1 MPEQPTNNRR
11 IVAVYGSASAMPG
24 EPDWQVAYEVGRALA
39 TSGYCVLSGGYGG
52 VMEACSQGAAEVG
65 GHVMGA
71 EVGLF
76 RERGQRLN
84 QWVTEPVPFE
94 TLRDRL
100 YFFTVTG
107 CVRGAAWRRQDAQR
121 NVAAVEPA
129 ASRRDPAA
137 VRAGQAMWLRFI
149 GSATS
154 TVSADDL
161 RWLTLVER
169 ADQVVPALE
178 AWWKRR
184 QMCRAPGRPPHL
196 TPGRTIRRY
205 SDFAIC
211 GTIEDT
217 RRITGR
223 C

>member
-52 VMEACSQGAAEVG
+52 IMEACSQGAAEVG

-76 RERGQRLN
+76 RERGQQLN

-100 YFFTVTG
+100 YFLVQRPDAFVVLRGGVGTLSEMSLLWSLLQVG
-107 CVRGAAWRRQDAQR
+107 EIPARPCVLVGPMWRRF
-121 NVAAVEPA
+121 VEVFA
-129 ASRRDPAA
+129 E
-137 VRAGQAMWLRFI
+137 
-149 GSATS
+149 TS
-154 TVSADDL
+154 TISAEDL

-178 AWWKRR
+178 AWWEAPPDVPVRLGDRR
-184 QMCRAPGRPPHL
+184 
-196 TPGRTIRRY
+196 T
-205 SDFAIC
+205 
-211 GTIEDT
+211 
-217 RRITGR
+217 
-223 C
+223 